1 MKLSD
6 RFEGGVESCDRRR
19 DPPVPVFKKV
29 AAIPLLDLAD
39 LLREPKVREVGC

>member
-19 DPPVPVFKKV
+19 DPPVPVFRRVV
-29 AAIPLLDLAD
+29 ATPLLSLAD
-39 LLREPKVREVGC
+39 PLREPKGREVGC